1 LLELTRLARSKIALD
16 LRPCDV
22 GDAIRTAQEAFADL
36 AQQKGIVLSTFAAER
51 PLIVNADANRLQQIF
66 RNVFSNALKF
76 TSSGGRITA
85 ALVAEGDTAVV
96 SVRDTGEGI
105 AAEFLPFVFD
115 MFQQQERGTR
125 RTHEGLGIG
134 LALVKRLTELHGGR
148 VAIASEGPAR
158 GTEVTIRFPLVAGVN
173 VPVAAAAVELNELPT
188 LNGLRI
194 LVVEDVDDTRET
206 TRLMLERLGAAVTVA
221 TDGFEALKLIE
232 HAVPDV
238 VLCALRMPRMDGFEF
253 IQALHGGAGT
263 RQLPVV
269 AVSGFVSSAD
279 HRRTESAGFE
289 GHLDKPFD
297 DAALLAVVGA
307 VVPQRRLG
315 H

>member
-1 LLELTRLARSKIALD
+1 MPRSFC
-16 LRPCDV
+16 RS
-22 GDAIRTAQEAFADL
+22 F
-36 AQQKGIVLSTFAAER
+36 STC
-51 PLIVNADANRLQQIF
+51 
-66 RNVFSNALKF
+66 
-76 TSSGGRITA
+76 
-85 ALVAEGDTAVV
+85 
-96 SVRDTGEGI
+96 
-105 AAEFLPFVFD
+105 
-115 MFQQQERGTR
+115 FQQQERGTR

-148 VAIASEGPAR
+148 VAIGSEGPAR

-173 VPVAAAAVELNELPT
+173 VPVAAAAVELNDLPT

-238 VLCALRMPRMDGFEF
+238 VLCDLRMPRMDGFEF
-253 IQALHGGAGT
+253 IQALHGEAGT

-269 AVSGFVSSAD
+269 AVSGFVSSVD
-279 HRRTESAGFE
+279 HRRTERAGFK
-289 GHLDKPFD
+289 GHLDKPFA
-297 DAALLAVVGA
+297 DAALLAAVGA

-315 H
+315 N